1 MRKKEEQ
8 KVELPEYFDY
18 NRLKEQ
24 TQDRIK
30 DKFSFYYDCGLDV
43 MAKDFTGRR
52 GRKEFLRLLQ
62 EIFIEQSSKAEITI
76 KGLGNY
82 IAEVVDV
89 DVVEDDDKKFRPAVK
104 IMVISDYEEGN
115 ESLANQLDHSV
126 HVYYKGGWGNC
137 IIDAVDSIVG
147 EMYDCMHTVFTYDH
161 RDLPEDKQ

>member
-8 KVELPEYFDY
+8 KVVLPEYYEYD
-18 NRLKEQ
+18 RMKQ
-24 TQDRIK
+24 ATQDRIK

-52 GRKEFLRLLQ
+52 GRKVFLRLLQ

-89 DVVEDDDKKFRPAVK
+89 DVVKDNEYYRPVVK

-115 ESLANQLDHSV
+115 EALANQLDHSV

-137 IIDAVDSIVG
+137 VIDAVDSIVG
-147 EMYDCMHTVFTYDH
+147 DMYDCMHTVFTNDH
-161 RDLPEDKQ
+161 HDLPEDKQ